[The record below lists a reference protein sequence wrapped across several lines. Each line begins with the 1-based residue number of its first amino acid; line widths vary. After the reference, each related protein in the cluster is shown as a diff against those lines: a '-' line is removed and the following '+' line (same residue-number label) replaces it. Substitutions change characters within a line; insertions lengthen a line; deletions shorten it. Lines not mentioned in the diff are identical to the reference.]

1 MEKGVVRRRLA
12 ALGRGALDLLY
23 PPLCVLCDADTPSGE
38 LVCEACLGTNHPV
51 RPPSCAICG
60 EPYDAQIEGL
70 FHCANCSGRTF
81 DFEFAT
87 AGWRFNGAVRQLV
100 HRFKYQRQLYLR
112 GPLAELFRHGLEN
125 ERIDL
130 AEPWV
135 FVPVPL
141 HARKRRERGFN
152 QAEEIVRLAGEPLGI
167 PWIPALRRTRYTE
180 SQAGLTRAQ
189 RLLNLEGA
197 FALRRPAA
205 RTRKQLSGGQVL
217 LVDDVFTTGSTVQEC
232 ARVLKSEGGV
242 KKVIVVTVARG

>member
-1 MEKGVVRRRLA
+1 MRRRLA

-23 PPLCVLCDADTPSGE
+23 PPLCVLCDADTASGE
-38 LVCEACLGTNHPV
+38 LVCGSCWATNHPV

-70 FHCANCSGRTF
+70 FRCANCGDRAF

-87 AGWRFNGAVRQLV
+87 AGWLFTGAVRQLV

-112 GPLAELFRHGLEN
+112 RSLAELFRGGLEN

-130 AEPWV
+130 SEPWV

-141 HARKRRERGFN
+141 HARKLRERGFN
-152 QAEEIVRLAGEPLGI
+152 QAEEIARLAGEPFRI
-167 PWIPALRRTRYTE
+167 PVVPALRRTRYTE

-189 RLLNLEGA
+189 RLLNLDGA
-197 FALRRPAA
+197 FALRRPAG
-205 RTRKQLSGGQVL
+205 RTRKELADRQIL

-232 ARVLKSEGGV
+232 ARVLKTEGGV